1 MSCSR
6 FRRRW
11 EPGGPEDHATTCAA
25 CAEWLAGQR
34 RAAAAL
40 AHLAA
45 RLDDAT
51 RPAERAAELRSAFR
65 QARHPVAEP
74 RQRTRAFVLV
84 AAAACLV
91 AAVGF
96 ALRRTAPSA
105 SARATTST
113 LAPASAPVQVATA
126 SAPPATAAA
135 PSLTGSVGAGPARP
149 SSPSARATAV
159 VPTSTAA
166 VPDDPAASPPLSSFD
181 QAVQLHPARP
191 AEAPVSVPAAPDDA
205 DGFYPLLPDA
215 PRATLESGQI
225 VRVQLRPDVLDAA
238 GLPRRA
244 MPAQGPVEAEVLV
257 GPDGVARGIRLAKPA
272 IPNGRER

>member
-51 RPAERAAELRSAFR
+51 RPAERAAELR
-65 QARHPVAEP
+65 
-74 RQRTRAFVLV
+74 FVLV